1 MEQLRRCRWGLRALF
16 KVTSAVVMRE
26 GRGLVSV
33 GRFML
38 PLWGTKVD
46 LAGSSFTL
54 EKFTD
59 VLVIPTRNNI
69 RSSVGHVDA
78 FLVDVCVY
86 CSREVFLR
94 PKHLNWC
101 SVSHRMMDR

>member
-1 MEQLRRCRWGLRALF
+1 MVA
-16 KVTSAVVMRE
+16 MRE
-26 GRGLVSV
+26 GRGFVSV

-59 VLVIPTRNNI
+59 VLVIPTRNNS
-69 RSSVGHVDA
+69 RSSVGHVGRR
-78 FLVDVCVY
+78 VCVY
-86 CSREVFLR
+86 GMSVLR
-94 PKHLNWC
+94 
-101 SVSHRMMDR
+101 S